1 MSLPILITVPK
12 YVPITTVSESR
23 RSGGGGNSSGS
34 DDSSSCLDEFLVR
47 GTKRKRLDHLTWE
60 EKLQRK
66 KLKNR
71 VAAQTS
77 RDRKKAKMEEMES
90 TIVALKKDNSNLQS
104 RCDSLQEQN
113 NVLVKKNTDL
123 EKRLAELER
132 KFDMRSAEV
141 AVTTKSYCD
150 VGCGT
155 ITDGSAVSNYPLQKG
170 IVTQTTPSVQKQQQ
184 QTADALWK
192 IIALCLLY
200 KTCSEISTC
209 LDLKSLP
216 KAYLQISPQSWKTIL
231 QRAANELPKMKA
243 PQSECLDQWWG
254 PQQKSWN
261 PAKISIEV

>member
-12 YVPITTVSESR
+12 YVPITTASESR
-23 RSGGGGNSSGS
+23 HSGGNSSGS

-90 TIVALKKDNSNLQS
+90 TIVSLKEDNTNLQS
-104 RCDSLQEQN
+104 RCDKLQEQN
-113 NVLVKKNTDL
+113 NVLVTKNTEL
-123 EKRLAELER
+123 ETRLAELER
-132 KFDMRSAEV
+132 KFEV
-141 AVTTKSYCD
+141 STAITKTYCD
-150 VGCGT
+150 VGCET

-170 IVTQTTPSVQKQQQ
+170 IVSQATPISVHQKHQQ
-184 QTADALWK
+184 QTANSLWR

-209 LDLKSLP
+209 HDLKSLP
-216 KAYLQISPQSWKTIL
+216 KAYLQISPQNWKTII

-254 PQQKSWN
+254 PQQNSWN

>member
-1 MSLPILITVPK
+1 
-12 YVPITTVSESR
+12 
-23 RSGGGGNSSGS
+23 
-34 DDSSSCLDEFLVR
+34 VR

-90 TIVALKKDNSNLQS
+90 TIVALKEDNTNLQT

-113 NVLVKKNTDL
+113 NRLVTKNTEL

-132 KFDMRSAEV
+132 KFEMRSTEV
-141 AVTTKSYCD
+141 KKEKKTYCD
-150 VGCGT
+150 VGCET
-155 ITDGSAVSNYPLQKG
+155 ITDGSAVSNYPLQQG
-170 IVTQTTPSVQKQQQ
+170 IVSQATPESVQQQKQQQ
-184 QTADALWK
+184 TTNSLWK

-216 KAYLQISPQSWKTIL
+216 KAYLKISPQNWKMIL
-231 QRAANELPKMKA
+231 KQAASELPKMKA